1 MANELEQALGKEG
14 LEVRRE
20 GRMMRIRHDG
30 EKTTQRILKC
40 AADTGAQIRRMHEYE
55 ASLEDLFIVIMERF
69 GYGVKSSEDLLASP
83 AEARKVDAPESMGG
97 SGA

>member
-1 MANELEQALGKEG
+1 MGKEG

-20 GRMMRIRHDG
+20 GRIMRIKHDG
-30 EKTTQRILKC
+30 EQTTHRILKC
-40 AADTGAQIRRMHEYE
+40 AANTGAQIRRMHEYE

-83 AEARKVDAPESMGG
+83 AEARRVDAPEHMGG
-97 SGA
+97 SGS

>member
-1 MANELEQALGKEG
+1 MASELEASLGRDG
-14 LEVRRE
+14 LDVRRE

-30 EKTTQRILKC
+30 EKTTHRILKC
-40 AADTGAQIRRMHEYE
+40 AAETGAQIRRMHEYE

>member
-1 MANELEQALGKEG
+1 
-14 LEVRRE
+14 
-20 GRMMRIRHDG
+20 MMRIRHEG
-30 EKTTQRILKC
+30 ERTTHRILKC
-40 AADTGAQIRRMHEYE
+40 AAETGAQIRRMHEYE